1 MGHVRRGIRM
11 LKAAAVSC
19 GSPRPGESLRK
30 HCVELL
36 QAEGMVWKTMHDY
49 PPETLRVVCCGI
61 VNRGAAIYEGMII
74 RARFE
79 NSVLNGKNQMPPWK
93 GVLSD
98 EEIDQVWY
106 YIRAHAN
113 QK

>member
-36 QAEGMVWKTMHDY
+36 QAEGMEPAIHKGAI
-49 PPETLRVVCCGI
+49 RVLVLLAEPRVCDLC
-61 VNRGAAIYEGMII
+61 
-74 RARFE
+74 
-79 NSVLNGKNQMPPWK
+79 
-93 GVLSD
+93 
-98 EEIDQVWY
+98 
-106 YIRAHAN
+106 
-113 QK
+113 

>member
-36 QAEGMVWKTMHDY
+36 QAEGME
-49 PPETLRVVCCGI
+49 P
-61 VNRGAAIYEGMII
+61 AIHK
-74 RARFE
+74 AP
-79 NSVLNGKNQMPPWK
+79 SA
-93 GVLSD
+93 S
-98 EEIDQVWY
+98 
-106 YIRAHAN
+106 
-113 QK
+113 